1 MNYAYPQFAPAN
13 VQLNSLPYQDAWA
26 KIANVYADSARANME
41 QLWVSSSKIIIEETT
56 KAMMAASQSCM
67 EALSRNAVSVQ
78 QQSFN
83 RLLGDNQRVFE
94 ILGQSVADSM
104 NTGWRPAR

>member
-1 MNYAYPQFAPAN
+1 MNNAYPQFSAAN
-13 VQLNSLPYQDAWA
+13 VQLNALPYQDAWS

-83 RLLGDNQRVFE
+83 RLIGANQKAFE
-94 ILGQSVADSM
+94 IMSQNMTDSM
-104 NTGWRPAR
+104 SWKPAY